1 MKFLNWLQT
10 DTKTGIKTMS
20 VLVIKVMRNSS
31 RFSRAHSIIAA
42 YIFMVLISA
51 LCIAIYGSLV
61 IKKSADGIEEMTVNV
76 ECTSNRG
83 TTDVCY
89 EKLYIGATSYL
100 LTISAGLSEIAN
112 WGLAC
117 LFYFTTIVMNL
128 SLQWET
134 IIKEALG
141 LLKS

>member
-1 MKFLNWLQT
+1 MLLTIRSTIEYIFALVFLILFT
-10 DTKTGIKTMS
+10 

-51 LCIAIYGSLV
+51 LFTAIYGSLV
-61 IKKSADGIEEMTVNV
+61 MKKSGQGIQEMTVNV
-76 ECTSNRG
+76 YCGIR
-83 TTDVCY
+83 VCD
-89 EKLYIGATSYL
+89 EKLYLGATSYL

-117 LFYFTTIVMNL
+117 LFYFTTIVMTL
-128 SLQWET
+128 SL
-134 IIKEALG
+134 
-141 LLKS
+141 

>member
-1 MKFLNWLQT
+1 M
-10 DTKTGIKTMS
+10 
-20 VLVIKVMRNSS
+20 LVIKVMRNSS

-51 LCIAIYGSLV
+51 VFTAIYGSLV
-61 IKKSADGIEEMTVNV
+61 IKKSSQGIEEMTVNV
-76 ECTSNRG
+76 NCG
-83 TTDVCY
+83 TEVCY
-89 EKLYIGATSYL
+89 EKLYLGATSYL

-128 SLQWET
+128 SL
-134 IIKEALG
+134 
-141 LLKS
+141 